1 MYWTP
6 KLGISQAFSQQS
18 CKVDDW
24 INQDKFMA
32 ITRQP
37 LKFQQLNTMKIYIL
51 LTSQG
56 LGHLG

>member
-18 CKVDDW
+18 RKVDDW